1 MPGQAIRPEDRLF
14 HLILALMAT
23 TQGLSKDSILAT
35 VRGYR
40 EDIESGAS
48 RGTIERRFERDK
60 DLIRDLGIPIDTLT
74 PPDGDS
80 DNKLTLYRIPKTDY
94 DLPDE
99 WELTSQ
105 DVRLLNIAAAVWRE
119 GSLSSEARVTHL
131 KLASLGIQMDEP
143 LIGFLPVITARDP
156 ALDTLRRAIDEGVQV
171 RFDYLT
177 PGDTT
182 PRTRTV
188 SPWGIV
194 LHEGRWHLLSL
205 ESTGQQKTFLLRRIV
220 STVETLDHPSDPA
233 PDGAVEAMTAELDD
247 LYWSQEATVWVEP
260 GSQAELELVHRAGST
275 RTATGVRVHYTDAK
289 ALASELAGF
298 GPEVRVEAP
307 AEVRDFHREVLDQVA
322 GAHG

>member
-40 EDIESGAS
+40 EDLESGVS
-48 RGTIERRFERDK
+48 RATIERRFERDK
-60 DLIRDLGIPIDTLT
+60 DLIRDLGIPIETLS
-74 PPDGDS
+74 PPDGES

-99 WELTSQ
+99 WELSSQ
-105 DVRLLNIAAAVWRE
+105 DVRLLNVAAAVWRE

-156 ALDTLRRAIDEGVQV
+156 ALDALRRAIDEGVQV

-182 PRTRTV
+182 PKTRTV

-194 LHEGRWHLLSL
+194 MHEGRWHLLSL
-205 ESTGQQKTFLLRRIV
+205 ESTGQQRTFLLRRMV
-220 STVETLDHPSDPA
+220 SQVTTLDEPA
-233 PDGAVEAMTAELDD
+233 DTAPEGAVEAMTAELDD
-247 LYWSQEATVWVEP
+247 LYWSQQAIVWVEP

-275 RTATGVRVHYTDAK
+275 RSAAGVTVHYTDAK

-298 GPEVRVEAP
+298 GPQVRVEAP
-307 AEVRDFHREVLDQVA
+307 DELRNFHRDVLEHVA
-322 GAHG
+322 AAHG

>member
-1 MPGQAIRPEDRLF
+1 M
-14 HLILALMAT
+14 
-23 TQGLSKDSILAT
+23 
-35 VRGYR
+35 
-40 EDIESGAS
+40 
-48 RGTIERRFERDK
+48 
-60 DLIRDLGIPIDTLT
+60 T

-182 PRTRTV
+182 PRSRTV

>member
-1 MPGQAIRPEDRLF
+1 VPGQAIRPEDRLF

-40 EDIESGAS
+40 EDLESGVS
-48 RGTIERRFERDK
+48 RATVERRFERDK
-60 DLIRDLGIPIDTLT
+60 DLIRDLGIPIETLG
-74 PPDGDS
+74 PPDGES

-94 DLPDE
+94 DLPDD
-99 WELTSQ
+99 WELSSQ
-105 DVRLLNIAAAVWRE
+105 DVRLLNVAAAVWRE

-156 ALDTLRRAIDEGVQV
+156 ALDALRRAIDEGVQV

-177 PGDTT
+177 PGNTT
-182 PRTRTV
+182 PKTRTV

-194 LHEGRWHLLSL
+194 MHEGRWHLLSL
-205 ESTGQQKTFLLRRIV
+205 ESTGQRRTFLLRRMV
-220 STVETLDHPSDPA
+220 SQVTTLDEPA
-233 PDGAVEAMTAELDD
+233 DTAPEGAVEEMTAELDD
-247 LYWSQEATVWVEP
+247 LYWSQQATVWVEP
-260 GSQAELELVHRAGST
+260 GSQAELELVHRAGSA
-275 RTATGVRVHYTDAK
+275 RSAAGVTVHYTDAK

-298 GPEVRVEAP
+298 GPQVRVEAP
-307 AEVRDFHREVLDQVA
+307 DELRHFHRDVLEHVA
-322 GAHG
+322 AAHG

>member
-40 EDIESGAS
+40 EDLESGVS
-48 RGTIERRFERDK
+48 RATIERRFERDK
-60 DLIRDLGIPIDTLT
+60 DLIRDLGIPIETLS
-74 PPDGDS
+74 PPDGES

-99 WELTSQ
+99 WELSSQ
-105 DVRLLNIAAAVWRE
+105 DVRLLNVAAAVWRE

-156 ALDTLRRAIDEGVQV
+156 ALDALRRAIDEGVQV

-182 PRTRTV
+182 PKTRTV

-194 LHEGRWHLLSL
+194 MHEGRWHLLSL
-205 ESTGQQKTFLLRRIV
+205 ESTGQQRTFLLRRMV
-220 STVETLDHPSDPA
+220 SQVTTLDEPA
-233 PDGAVEAMTAELDD
+233 DTAPEGAVEAMTAELDD
-247 LYWSQEATVWVEP
+247 LYWSQQALVWVEP

-275 RTATGVRVHYTDAK
+275 RSAAGVTVHYTDAK

-298 GPEVRVEAP
+298 GPQVRVEAP
-307 AEVRDFHREVLDQVA
+307 DELRNFHRDVLEHVA
-322 GAHG
+322 AAHG